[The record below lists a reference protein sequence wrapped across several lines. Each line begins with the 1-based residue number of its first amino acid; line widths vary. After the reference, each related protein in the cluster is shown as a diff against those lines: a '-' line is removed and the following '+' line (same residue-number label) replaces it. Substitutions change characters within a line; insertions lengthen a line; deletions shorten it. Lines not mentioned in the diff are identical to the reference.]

1 MLKIDWLSFTF
12 IPTDDDIAQHNDIL
26 GAFFSYFPV
35 FENVFGE
42 CAVFG
47 SSKGRYYDNILA
59 WNDNILIS
67 WDNTETERELQKDT
81 LKAWQHGVNVC
92 IPSHGLSQIFY
103 LLGLATP
110 VKDIVW
116 NEYKEIYYHLKNRH
130 CQISR
135 LDIAY
140 DDFTKTFTPKDFLVA
155 WYNDEIQSSCNKMDF
170 ATSGKGG
177 GETFYLGNRRNKLL
191 RIYDK
196 AKESHGEI
204 DSIRYEIELH
214 NRYANELSEMIL
226 NDNFDFIS
234 YFEKYFIILKKQNEN
249 RAHVKKS
256 LNSRLENSELWEEWK
271 KSSFANSKEI
281 TFPKH
286 EKNVSM
292 ENKERWIKTTVL
304 PSLVQYIRFVGLDNF
319 LDMLSNIVLNPYQQ
333 KIVDDSIR
341 IYDIV
346 GLQKNPNYK
355 INRRFSRCD
364 IMRDISIEIAHAFN

>member
-12 IPTDDDIAQHNDIL
+12 IPTEEDIAKYNNIL

-35 FENVFGE
+35 FETVFGE

-47 SSKGRYYDNILA
+47 SGKGRYFDNVLA

-103 LLGLATP
+103 LLGLKAP
-110 VKDIVW
+110 AKDIVW
-116 NEYKEIYYHLKNRH
+116 NEYKEIYHQLKDRH
-130 CQISR
+130 CQVSR
-135 LDIAY
+135 LDIAF
-140 DDFTKTFTPKDFLVA
+140 DDFTKTFTPKDFVFA
-155 WYNDEIQSSCNKMDF
+155 WYNDEIQSTCSKITW
-170 ATSGKGG
+170 AESGKGG

-196 AKESHGEI
+196 DKESHGEI
-204 DSIRYEIELH
+204 NSIRYEIELH
-214 NRYANELSEMIL
+214 NRYANEVSEMIL

-234 YFEKYFIILKKQNEN
+234 YFEKYFIILKKQDEN
-249 RAHVKKS
+249 KKHVEKRF
-256 LNSRLENSELWEEWK
+256 NSRLENSEKWEEWK

-281 TFPKH
+281 TFPRH

-292 ENKERWIKTTVL
+292 ESKENWIRTTVL
-304 PSLVQYIRFVGLDNF
+304 PSLVQYIGFTGLENF
-319 LDMLSNIVLNPYQQ
+319 LDMLTHVVLNPYQR

-341 IYDIV
+341 IFELET
-346 GLQKNPNYK
+346 GRKS
-355 INRRFSRCD
+355 RRFTRCD
-364 IMRDISIEIAHAFN
+364 ILLDISREISNAFN